1 MAKKNGI
8 LLLALVISG
17 CATWKQNAAL
27 FLGAP
32 LTWKTAALFLGIL
45 VVILAVA
52 LSAYVW
58 PGKPYES
65 TLYRPHSR
73 WSSLWVS
80 ISVWIK
86 VVAIILFLALTIS
99 DHFLPKVTGGEE
111 PGPNDGPTAMGD

>member
-45 VVILAVA
+45 VFILAVA

-58 PGKPYES
+58 PDKQFES
-65 TLYRPHSR
+65 TMYRPESR
-73 WSSLWVS
+73 WSSVRDKL
-80 ISVWIK
+80 SVWIK
-86 VVAIILFLALTIS
+86 VVAIVLFIALAIS